1 MMASSSQQS
10 VYSTLHFESRGDIA
24 DVLSTYALSFV
35 SDMPQP
41 RLLDLGC
48 GSGAVSIAALSKRHD
63 LSAVALDISPANIA
77 STRAAAHKTN
87 VGDRLVA
94 ECADYIAWRGGPFDL
109 IVSDGVLQLIDTS
122 NRELVRRLAEDL
134 APSGYLIA
142 TMPFECWANK
152 GRILLRRMWRGL
164 PPIADHL
171 AMIVAQRLYPEF
183 SSAFLAERLA
193 YLRITP
199 VRLLNSQ
206 LVAEF
211 ERHRLQLVEQAPWA
225 SPSAA
230 KLDHKLVVW
239 RKL

>member
-1 MMASSSQQS
+1 MIASKHSI
-10 VYSTLHFESRGDIA
+10 YSKLHFESRA
-24 DVLSTYALSFV
+24 DVAEILSAYALSFV
-35 SDMPQP
+35 SDIPQP

-63 LSAVALDISPANIA
+63 LSAVALDISPANVA
-77 STRAAAHKTN
+77 SAQASAEKAN
-87 VGDRLVA
+87 VGHRLVT
-94 ECADYIAWRGGPFDL
+94 ECADYVSWRGGPFDL
-109 IVSDGVLQLIDTS
+109 IISDGVLQLIDTS
-122 NRELVRRLAEDL
+122 NPKLVRRLAEDL

-152 GRILLRRMWRGL
+152 WRILLRRMWRGL
-164 PPIADHL
+164 PPIADRL